1 MKREIAIGVDIGG
14 SHISCA
20 AVDLS
25 TKQCLDYTFAENDL
39 DNHANSDVI
48 IGIWGETIKKTIELA
63 KDENIAGIGFAMPGP
78 FNYENGISLLTGQN
92 GKYENTYGLDVPAE
106 LRKYLDL
113 QDSFRIRF
121 INDATAFA
129 IGEDQAGKAKDFD
142 RSLSVTLGTG
152 FGSAFI
158 KNGLPVVDGDEVPKH
173 GCVWHLPFED
183 GIADDYF
190 STRGFINSFQKRSGK
205 KVSGVKEIVDMVDND
220 PIAHSLFTDFG
231 EKMGM
236 FLKPWIEL
244 FGMEAFVIGGNIS
257 RAYSLFGESL
267 NVFLKKENL
276 PLQVFVSELRET
288 ASFIGS
294 AALIDDSY
302 YERLK
307 PVLNKMS

>member
-1 MKREIAIGVDIGG
+1 MKREIAIAVDIGG

-25 TKQCLDYTFAENDL
+25 TKQYLEYTFAENDL
-39 DNHANSDVI
+39 DNHASSDEI
-48 IGIWGETIKKTIELA
+48 IGIWGDAIKKTIDLA

-78 FNYENGISLLTGQN
+78 FNYEKGISLFTGQN

-113 QDSFRIRF
+113 QDGFRVRF

-158 KNGLPVVDGDEVPKH
+158 KNGLPAVDGDEVPKY

-190 STRGFINSFQKRSGK
+190 STRGFIKRFQKRSGK
-205 KVSGVKEIVDMVDND
+205 EVSGVKDIVDQIDND
-220 PIAHSLFTDFG
+220 PIAQNLFTEFG
-231 EKMGM
+231 EKMGL

-244 FGMEAFVIGGNIS
+244 FGIEAIVIGGNIS

-267 NVFLKKENL
+267 NAFLKKENL
-276 PLQVFVSELRET
+276 PLQVFVSELKER

-294 AALIDDSY
+294 SALIDDSF
-302 YERLK
+302 YERLR
-307 PVLNKMS
+307 PVLKKMS